1 MSYALIPDGYTLT
14 KVTKDEKQAVKE
26 LYKHQNTTAIL
37 DNQNTPLLLGVGGLA
52 LFTPILWK
60 LFLDKIKEA
69 GVTVTPEQNAALS
82 ILFPVS
88 QLLPGVGYDLGDATD
103 LFNSLLGGVLPVFK
117 RKTDTPTGP
126 PPWDFRGGR

>member
-1 MSYALIPDGYTLT
+1 MSEYALVPDGYTLT

-60 LFLDKIKEA
+60 IFLDKLDELD
-69 GVTVTPEQNAALS
+69 VTITPEQNAALS

-103 LFNSLLGGVLPVFK
+103 FFNSLFA
-117 RKTDTPTGP
+117 RRETPTGP
-126 PPWDFRGGR
+126 PPEGFGPVGFRGRK